1 MLIFRK
7 TNLNPK
13 NRRTG
18 DCSTRAIANLLGISW
33 EEALKLQY
41 EKSLETKYD
50 MSSREVTERVLADFG
65 YVKSKQPR
73 KLNGLKY
80 KIRELDSIIHHES
93 LEKGIIVNCANHY
106 TVVRGSYIEDT
117 WDCGGKTAGNFF
129 VKGAPKL

>member
-1 MLIFRK
+1 MLVFRK
-7 TNLNPK
+7 INLNPK

-41 EKSLETKYD
+41 EKSLKTKYD
-50 MSSREVTERVLADFG
+50 MSSREITELVLADFG

-73 KLNGLKY
+73 KPNGLKY
-80 KIRELDSIIHHES
+80 KIRELDSIIYHKA
-93 LEKGIIVNCANHY
+93 LEEGIIVNCANHY

-117 WDCGGKTAGNFF
+117 WDCGGKTAGNFY
-129 VKGAPKL
+129 VKRSA